1 MTSHAK
7 KVQIILLLLGIFLIL
22 VTYFYLPYQEKAR
35 LQKTIETQSN
45 LESDV
50 LNNEEPV
57 AGADSLFE
65 RVEYKGFYDL
75 NKTFTVKSEK
85 AHTIDNEPD
94 FVYMTN
100 MEVILYLQDGR
111 VVKILSDSGKYN
123 KINYDCYFEKNVRA
137 TDGDTKIFAEN
148 LDLRSN
154 DTDVKIYN
162 DVIIN
167 YIDGSLRA
175 DKIDYNFETKYFKV
189 SMFEDKSVKMK
200 IFK

>member
-1 MTSHAK
+1 MRSHAK
-7 KVQIILLLLGIFLIL
+7 KVQIILLLLGVFLIL
-22 VTYFYLPYQEKAR
+22 ITYFYLPYEKKAR
-35 LQKTIETQSN
+35 LKKTIEIQSD
-45 LESDV
+45 LESD
-50 LNNEEPV
+50 LLSDEEPV
-57 AGADSLFE
+57 VDADSFFE

-85 AHTIDNEPD
+85 AHIVDSEPD

-148 LDLRSN
+148 LDLRSSES
-154 DTDVKIYN
+154 DVKIYN
-162 DVIIN
+162 DVLID
-167 YIDGSLRA
+167 YIDGSLKA

-189 SMFEDKSVKMK
+189 SMFDEKSVKMK